1 MTMAEKNQLDRLLGY
16 LAADPGNPAL
26 LIEAIETALAVPAL
40 DVAERLIA
48 QLGDLRPGSF
58 EAGFFAATLA
68 MNRRDFARAAELLGP
83 LVVSGAP
90 PNARFNLAW
99 SKAMIGEKPQALE
112 LLDPETTG
120 EIATAAMLR
129 TQLLHEAGEFETAI
143 EFGKEA
149 LERFPDDA
157 GLNSAMA
164 TLALDLEDGE
174 LARACA
180 ARGGEHPE
188 ALAAIGVLDLQD
200 GDPGKAR
207 VQFDRSI
214 AIREH
219 NPRAWVGRGL
229 TKLVEHDPAGAASDI
244 DRGAQQ
250 FGDHIGS
257 WIAAGWAHYL
267 GGNLDAA
274 AQRFERAY
282 AIDPNFAESHGSLAV
297 IDAARGNRES
307 AQLRMATAFRLD
319 RQCFSAVLAKIML
332 EAGDPAAAQALIEK
346 AFNTPLGES
355 GMTVASYMAGL
366 ARPTLH

>member
-1 MTMAEKNQLDRLLGY
+1 MNQLDRLLGF
-16 LAADPGNPAL
+16 LAVDPVNQAL
-26 LIEAIETALAVPAL
+26 LIDAIETALAVPAL
-40 DVAERLIA
+40 DIAERLVN
-48 QLGDLRPGSF
+48 QLGELRPGSF
-58 EAGFFAATLA
+58 EAGYFAAALA
-68 MNRRDFARAAELLGP
+68 MSRRDFAGAAQLLQP
-83 LVVSGAP
+83 LVELGAP

-99 SKAMIGEKPQALE
+99 SKSMIGEKQGALE

-120 EIATAAMLR
+120 EIAAAAMLR
-129 TQLLHEAGEFETAI
+129 TQLLHEAGDFEGAM
-143 EFGKEA
+143 ESGQHA

-164 TLALDLEDGE
+164 TLALDLEDLE

-188 ALAAIGVLDLQD
+188 ALAAVGVLDMQD
-200 GDPGKAR
+200 GDPAAAR
-207 VQFDRSI
+207 AHFDRSI

-229 TKLVEHDPAGAASDI
+229 TRLVEHDPAAAASDI

-267 GGNLDAA
+267 AGDLGAA

-297 IDAARGNRES
+297 IEAAVGNRDAAER
-307 AQLRMATAFRLD
+307 RMNTAFRLD
-319 RQCFSAVLAKIML
+319 RECFSAVLARIML
-332 EAGDPAAAQALIEK
+332 EAGDPAAARGLIEK
-346 AFNTPLGES
+346 AFNTPLGQS
-355 GMTVASYMAGL
+355 GMTVASYMAGM
-366 ARPTLH
+366 AKPTLH